1 MIYYEDNEMQFLLSF
16 RGQIVAFGDKVSF
29 AQTRQGPQNRKTTFQ
44 RSYVVY
50 FEQYKNSILFY
61 SSGLNIVKL

>member
-1 MIYYEDNEMQFLLSF
+1 MQYLL
-16 RGQIVAFGDKVSF
+16 GLGEQIEAFEDKVSF
-29 AQTRQGPQNRKTTFQ
+29 AQTRQGPQNRETCFQ
-44 RSYVVY
+44 RSYIVY